1 MSLDGLKNEYV
12 SKYQIDKDKF
22 YRDLLVD
29 AFNKLIFISKG
40 DFRGMTPEIEYLEQ
54 YNQFIILYRRD
65 GDEGYF
71 EIAKIF
77 RRVAHKVYRIMLKK
91 GMTTRN
97 PKFLNS
103 V

>member
-1 MSLDGLKNEYV
+1 MSADGLKQEY
-12 SKYQIDKDKF
+12 IAIGKDKF
-22 YRDLLVD
+22 YRDLLIS
-29 AFNKLIFISKG
+29 AFKNLILISKG
-40 DFRGMTPEIEYLEQ
+40 GYRGMTPEIEYLEQ

-65 GDEGYF
+65 GDEGHL

-77 RRVAHKVYRIMLKK
+77 RKVAHKVYRIMLKK

-97 PKFLNS
+97 VKFLNS